1 MKKTF
6 KLLNYYFINEL
17 LKDNYTGEEKNCEKD
32 KENSEE
38 IVKHMKY
45 LNFVENSTVF
55 YIGCMIHNIQLIVL
69 HAVESLEEYK
79 ILLSSAVSIAKFF
92 NRSCYKNDL
101 SYVKLPIQIR
111 WNFIF
116 DFFQGF
122 MKNYESNIKN
132 IKALEERLRF
142 FDEVSKIRVNNIIK
156 YLKPFYQ
163 ITKKYE
169 SENNYLGDFY
179 YDITKVLLLLQ
190 KQLSQALNDKF
201 TYISLSNL
209 TNLTKK

>member
-1 MKKTF
+1 MDNCNSMKKTF
-6 KLLNYYFINEL
+6 KLLNYYFINEI
-17 LKDNYTGEEKNCEKD
+17 LKDNYTEEEKNCEKD
-32 KENSEE
+32 KENSEK
-38 IVKHMKY
+38 IVKHIKS
-45 LNFVENSTVF
+45 LNFVENSTIF

-69 HAVESLEEYK
+69 HVVESLEKYK
-79 ILLSSAVSIAKFF
+79 IILSSAVSIAKFF

-101 SYVKLPIQIR
+101 SYVKLLIQIR

-122 MKNYESNIKN
+122 MKNYDFYESNIKN
-132 IKALEERLRF
+132 IKALEEHLRF
-142 FDEVSKIRVNNIIK
+142 FDEVSKIRLNNIIK

-190 KQLSQALNDKF
+190 KQLPQDLNDKF
-201 TYISLSNL
+201 TYFF
-209 TNLTKK
+209 